1 MEIVVSLNVQ
11 DYLYLFY
18 QKSAEAMQKRPEEL
32 MEQALFLYAGMVAED
47 VIGKKE
53 KPEGQSLQT

>member
-1 MEIVVSLNVQ
+1 MKIVVSLNVE
-11 DYLYLFY
+11 DYLHLLY

-47 VIGKKE
+47 VIGKKKQSE
-53 KPEGQSLQT
+53 CQSL